1 MFKKLLTAILT
12 FAMLL
17 GSLPYEAVAYASES
31 PGGGISTLADDTQ
44 NEEYVKTKITSLVY
58 IVTATDIQQGTGF
71 MVQNSDW
78 NDKNCEIKNDVTGE
92 QELSISFDNETN
104 GMVNM
109 GYIYDTVT
117 PKQDGTGNE
126 YTMTDSNAEVVIHK
140 VKVNG
145 NYEIPVNVTLSK
157 NASGLHNRWSGLNDG
172 DKVYEGTD
180 SYFAYEGEQN
190 SGNICFYV
198 KSSGGESGG
207 GEDNPQNPQDKR
219 YEKTKINKLVYN
231 VTTNGVQD
239 GTKFKAIDSSWY
251 TQEVVLNA
259 GSNTQD
265 LQISYNGADG
275 MKTIGYICNNTEN
288 EQDIMTGDA
297 TVTVNSITVND
308 SYEIPIGVTLSSQS
322 KDLKNIWSG
331 LKEGDKAYEGT
342 DSYFAYD
349 SSNDGQICF
358 YTEARTIKTDTPS
371 MEYVRAMGNGWNLGN
386 SLECINTNLDEEDTI
401 EEAWGNPKVTRELI
415 QSVKQKGFNNIRIP
429 LTFYRRYTINQNA
442 KDNEYKYVINRSYLD
457 RAEEVIG
464 WALDEGFYVMT
475 NIHHDSW
482 TWLEKCWDGKAWD
495 ENNTS
500 EEYRM
505 YKDFWGQLA
514 DRFKD
519 KGVDENSVN
528 KLCFETINEYNPGE
542 EGTDEQQQ
550 QVMFINKTAHDIIRA
565 SGGNNTKRMIVMPT
579 YDHNAGA
586 DRCLA
591 LNSFIKELND
601 PYIIAAVHYYSEWV
615 YSINKGITGFNEPIG
630 EGGITAKESIDN
642 FMDAMR
648 EGFLN
653 DGIGV
658 IVSEF
663 GVLGYDTGDNCMQIG
678 EEIKYYD
685 YIRSAARDNNVCLM
699 FWDNGSGISRVTN
712 EWKYPRVGDALSKT
726 MDSRI
731 SYATGLDT
739 IYFAGPAQ
747 EDVQIPLTLNGTN
760 TFTGITGLTKGT
772 DYTYADSTVTLK
784 KDYVNSLL
792 SNAGY
797 GKFKDLDFC
806 FDNGYVWHEYL
817 VYYGTPSYEA
827 STGSKD
833 GNGNTIISIP
843 FKFNG
848 SEVRRVTAYQASG
861 RVGPDSSWWLY
872 LQYGKEYTVDY
883 TKGTFSLTGDFF
895 NKYLSEGQKVK
906 DGELRAVIE
915 FYDGQKITVY
925 MEVEGDNVKCK
936 LPSEDVLK
944 CAGTVVLYAGETEIP
959 SQYITASDGYKIYG
973 ESIQD
978 SSMAEF
984 KGSMIDGI
992 GWRNTMAFDT
1002 KAHENMT
1009 EADILLHYIEKE
1021 IKFHINLGIKDA
1033 PVIAPIS
1040 LQTGKSGKIS
1050 ISNLAED
1057 AVCTYGLSDASVAT
1071 IAKDGTITALKAG
1084 KATIRATV
1092 SQYGRTDVFETSLE
1106 VNDAQY
1112 IVTFGTF
1119 NPDNAK
1125 VSVSVDGKDGEFATG
1140 GKVFADDKLRFT
1152 ITPADGYAIS
1162 SAKANVNGNTCKT
1175 PEIVQAANGVY
1186 IITLSGFMA
1195 DTKVDSL
1202 EIKTEK
1208 AAVRENGTDTINNVG
1223 GANLSQ
1229 TMFKGIEED
1238 IKNDVSSALEELAG
1252 SASANTQEKENA
1264 RNAIDAIRNNKAFI
1278 DISIKVDEKAG
1289 GITNEDEKRE
1299 NNAVIEDIR
1308 KETQAGNSGANVEVK
1323 TAAVLDIS
1331 LLSVC
1336 RYTENNQVIARTP
1349 VNELT
1354 KPVKIVMELPGN
1366 IPAVKNGTVRTYYI
1380 ICLHK
1385 NRNGRIESSKVQC
1398 SYDRNRNMLSFD
1410 GSRFSTYV
1418 LCYTDTT
1425 PKQTTTPP
1433 SNNAYIP
1440 GNTTQTPVP
1449 TATPV
1454 PSPVPSV
1461 TPSVIPSVMPSPS
1474 ATPGATASNVPSV
1487 TVTPVPS
1494 VTPSVT
1500 DKPSQTV
1507 SPSNKPASSPE
1518 VKKGTKFI
1526 TKGITYKVASV
1537 SGTKTV
1543 TCVSAR
1549 KNIKEIV
1556 IPASVQINSRKYN
1569 VTAIAKNA
1577 FSGNKKLTKITVG
1590 KNITS
1595 IGKNAFRNCKN
1606 LKKIVIKTKKLTAKK
1621 VGSNA
1626 FKGINSKA
1634 VVKVPEG
1641 KVKAYKKIIKA
1652 KGAGKKIK
1660 VKK

>member
-31 PGGGISTLADDTQ
+31 SGDISTLADDTQ
-44 NEEYVKTKITSLVY
+44 NEGYEKIPIESLTYDV
-58 IVTATDIQQGTGF
+58 IAESVPKEITF
-71 MVQNSDW
+71 KVQNS
-78 NDKNCEIKNDVTGE
+78 NNEEKIVKIDKTGE
-92 QELSISFDNETN
+92 QELSISFDSAVD
-104 GMVNM
+104 GMQNM
-109 GYIYDTVT
+109 GYIFYEENTTSDTAKVT
-117 PKQDGTGNE
+117 VNKITVNE
-126 YTMTDSNAEVVIHK
+126 K
-140 VKVNG
+140 
-145 NYEIPVNVTLSK
+145 YEILIGENGATLLLPSDWQNGLKNIYNLGEGVTS
-157 NASGLHNRWSGLNDG
+157 G

-180 SYFAYEGEQN
+180 SYFAYEKTGQDE
-190 SGNICFYV
+190 NIYFYA
-198 KSSGGESGG
+198 KPSGGESGG
-207 GEDNPQNPQDKR
+207 GEDNPQKPQDKR

-239 GTKFKAIDSSWY
+239 GTKFKATDSSWY

-275 MKTIGYICNNTEN
+275 MKTMGYICNGIGKNDKGEDT
-288 EQDIMTGDA
+288 DIMTGDA

-342 DSYFAYD
+342 GSYFAYD

-358 YTEARTIKTDTPS
+358 YAEARTIKTDTPS

-401 EEAWGNPKVTRELI
+401 EEAWGNPKVTKELI
-415 QSVKQKGFNNIRIP
+415 HSVKEKGFNNIRIP

-442 KDNEYKYVINRSYLD
+442 NDNEYKYVINKSYLD

-464 WALDEGFYVMT
+464 WALAEGFYVMT

-495 ENNTS
+495 EENTS

-519 KGVDENSVN
+519 KGVDENDVN

-542 EGTDEQQQ
+542 CPGDKEIPDEQQKQ
-550 QVMFINKTAHDIIRA
+550 LLFVNKTAHDIIRA
-565 SGGNNTKRMIVMPT
+565 SGGNNKERMIVMPT

-586 DRCLA
+586 DRCWA

-601 PYIIAAVHYYSEWV
+601 PYIIATVHYYSEWV

-648 EGFLN
+648 EGFLY

-883 TKGTFSLTGDFF
+883 AKGTFSLTGDFF
-895 NKYLSEGQKVK
+895 DKYLSEGQKVK

-915 FYDGQKITVY
+915 FYDGQKVTVY

-959 SQYITASDGYKIYG
+959 AQYITAPDGYKIYG

-978 SSMAEF
+978 
-984 KGSMIDGI
+984 MIDGI
-992 GWRNTMAFDT
+992 GWRNTIIFDT

-1033 PVIAPIS
+1033 PVIAPVS

-1057 AVCTYGLSDASVAT
+1057 AVCTYGLSDATVAT

-1162 SAKANVNGNTCKT
+1162 SAKANVSGNTCNV

-1186 IITLSGFMA
+1186 IITLSGFTA

-1229 TMFKGIEED
+1229 TAFKGIEEN

-1289 GITNEDEKRE
+1289 GITNEDERRE
-1299 NNAVIEDIR
+1299 NNAVIEDII

-1454 PSPVPSV
+1454 PSTMPSV

-1507 SPSNKPASSPE
+1507 SPSNKPALSPE

-1556 IPASVQINSRKYN
+1556 IPASVQISSRKYN

-1590 KNITS
+1590 KNIIS

-1634 VVKVPEG
+1634 VIKVPEG